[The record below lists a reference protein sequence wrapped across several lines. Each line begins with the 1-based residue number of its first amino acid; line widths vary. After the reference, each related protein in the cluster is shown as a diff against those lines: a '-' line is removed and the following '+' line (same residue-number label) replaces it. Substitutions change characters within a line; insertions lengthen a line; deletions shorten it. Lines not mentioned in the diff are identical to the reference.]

1 MKEIIDITPM
11 SEEERF
17 WAMLAKAYN
26 MQQAADAKALY
37 ALNKQRYKEM
47 QEAYELIKELALDC
61 DSNAKTALR
70 INEFDKQCGCIDI
83 ICSNFGAETDQME
96 MFLSAAHLADNFDV
110 MPKTDGNLIITF
122 SFNNVMT
129 KRK

>member
-1 MKEIIDITPM
+1 
-11 SEEERF
+11 
-17 WAMLAKAYN
+17 
-26 MQQAADAKALY
+26 
-37 ALNKQRYKEM
+37 M
-47 QEAYELIKELALDC
+47 QEAYELLKELALDC

-70 INEFDKQCGCIDI
+70 INECDKQCGCIDI

-122 SFNNVMT
+122 SFICICRLLHIVCLSK
-129 KRK
+129 KRPEAFFLTHRCDIYDFLHPLLLLAFM